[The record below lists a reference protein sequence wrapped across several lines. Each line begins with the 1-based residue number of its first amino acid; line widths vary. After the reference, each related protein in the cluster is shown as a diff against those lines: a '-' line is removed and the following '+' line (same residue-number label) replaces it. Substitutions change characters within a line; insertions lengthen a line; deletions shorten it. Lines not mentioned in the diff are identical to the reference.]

1 MEKSIHSRKYAAFL
15 ETLRRI
21 REERGLIQS
30 ELANRLGATQSFVSK
45 CERGERRLDVV
56 ELIHWCE
63 ALGMTWIEFAALLE
77 AAVGEQA

>member
-15 ETLRRI
+15 ETLRRV

-63 ALGMTWIEFAALLE
+63 ALGMPWAEFAALLE

>member
-15 ETLRRI
+15 ETLRRV

-63 ALGMTWIEFAALLE
+63 ALGMPWVEFAALLE